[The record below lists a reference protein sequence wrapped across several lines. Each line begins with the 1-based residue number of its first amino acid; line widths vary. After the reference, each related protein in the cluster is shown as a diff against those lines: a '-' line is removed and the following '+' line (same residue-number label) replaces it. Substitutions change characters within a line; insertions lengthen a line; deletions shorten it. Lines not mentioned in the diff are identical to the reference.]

1 MRSLIQHTNRATL
14 ASAVIAALL
23 IGNSAITDN
32 RVIAEKAEG
41 QKQALS
47 QINRWKAEYDA
58 LKPYQAQW
66 DKALLPTTEIK
77 DLYRVYAALG
87 IERHGLKA
95 DQGNL
100 LVDKI
105 EPITLNET
113 PIHAYRV
120 CVKTATD
127 VGLTVT
133 APRFSPDL
141 LEGLKQ
147 LAARHDIEIGNIQLS
162 AHNGAPKATIDLC
175 LIFRS

>member
-1 MRSLIQHTNRATL
+1 MSSFIQHTNRATL
-14 ASAVIAALL
+14 GIALIAAVI
-23 IGNSAITDN
+23 IGNSTITDS
-32 RVIAEKAEG
+32 RVITEKAAA

-66 DKALLPTTEIK
+66 NKALLPTAEIK
-77 DLYRVYAALG
+77 DLYRVYAALD

-113 PIHAYRV
+113 LIHAYRV
-120 CVKTATD
+120 CVRTATD

-141 LEGLKQ
+141 LDGLKQ

-162 AHNGAPKATIDLC
+162 AHNGAPKATMDLC